1 MFHWIIHFNATNIM
15 RTFKTSIL
23 TALLVVSVQLAH
35 AGKLETQIRSFW
47 SAVDMGDFD
56 KAVQFLNP
64 DIQVYMPLSP
74 APLNLEAY
82 KGVGMTF
89 RAGFPD
95 IQHKILECTEGKMT
109 VAVRGMFL
117 GTNTGS
123 LMGNPPTGN
132 RVELPFLQYW
142 TFDANGKATRIEI
155 AFDLTAFN
163 AQLMKG
169 LTQMSNKELS
179 DNIFAGLNNHNLDE
193 VVKYYTSDARF
204 HGWAPQAID
213 VKGYRQAMSEILA
226 AFPDAKFS
234 TLDVIVE
241 GDKVVRRH
249 QLEGTHTGDAFQGI
263 PKTGRKVV
271 VTATVTFQF
280 ENGKAKELWLNA
292 DFFGLMAQLGAFPVP
307 KNN

>member
-1 MFHWIIHFNATNIM
+1 MKS
-15 RTFKTSIL
+15 FKTSIL
-23 TALLVVSVQLAH
+23 IALLFAAFQTAH
-35 AGKLETQIRSFW
+35 AGKLETQVRSFW
-47 SAVDMGDFD
+47 SAVDLGEFD
-56 KAVQFLNP
+56 KAVQFLSP
-64 DIQVYMPLSP
+64 DIQVFLPFSP

-109 VAVRGMFL
+109 AAVRGLFL

-142 TFDANGKATRIEI
+142 TFDASGKAIRLEI
-155 AFDLTAFN
+155 AFDLAAFN

-169 LTQMSNKELS
+169 LTQSSNKEVS
-179 DNIFAGLNNHNLDE
+179 DQIFAELNNRNLDA
-193 VVKYYTSDARF
+193 VVKHYTADARF
-204 HGWAPQAID
+204 HGWGPQTID
-213 VKGYRQAMSEILA
+213 VKGYHMAMSEILA
-226 AFPDAKFS
+226 AFPDAKFT
-234 TLDVIVE
+234 TLDVISE
-241 GDKVVRRH
+241 GYKVVRRH
-249 QLEGTHTGDAFQGI
+249 QLEGTHTGAAFQGI

-271 VTATVTFQF
+271 VTATVTFHF

-292 DFFGLMAQLGAFPVP
+292 DFLGLLAQLGALPAPGP

>member
-1 MFHWIIHFNATNIM
+1 MRSFKITFLALFLFAT
-15 RTFKTSIL
+15 T
-23 TALLVVSVQLAH
+23 QLAH

-56 KAVQFLNP
+56 KAVQFLSP

-74 APLNLEAY
+74 APLNLDAY

-109 VAVRGMFL
+109 TAVRGLFL

-142 TFDANGKATRIEI
+142 TFDANGKAIRIEI
-155 AFDLTAFN
+155 AFDMATFN

-169 LTQMSNKELS
+169 LSQISNKELS
-179 DNIFAGLNNHNLDE
+179 DQIFAELNNHNLDA
-193 VVKYYTSDARF
+193 VVKYYTEDARF
-204 HGWAPQAID
+204 HGWAPQALD
-213 VKGYRQAMSEILA
+213 VKGYHQAMSEILA

-249 QLEGTHTGDAFQGI
+249 QLEGTHTGAAFQGI

-292 DFFGLMAQLGAFPVP
+292 DFLGLLSQLGALPAPSP
-307 KNN
+307 KNK